1 MAEGPP
7 EKKARIFFGSLEEQE
22 RAKLELG
29 GSGANENGGPSAAVL
44 AGIKAGNINIDK
56 GGRQQEFF
64 YVR

>member
-29 GSGANENGGPSAAVL
+29 GGGMKGNGGPSAAVL

-56 GGRQQEFF
+56 GGHH
-64 YVR
+64 